1 MGGFKESLDEL
12 EIYRL
17 QSNSGKS
24 GPNST
29 FSNSKGRT
37 SPFERRYLAKRQKE
51 NEQSKRATNLIE
63 ENSSACMHTEQ
74 KFPADQSSLEQ
85 LASHFNRNLQKK
97 KIK

>member
-1 MGGFKESLDEL
+1 MGGFKESLDDL

-29 FSNSKGRT
+29 FGNSKGRT
-37 SPFERRYLAKRQKE
+37 SPFERKYLAKRQKE
-51 NEQSKRATNLIE
+51 NEQSKRASNLIE
-63 ENSSACMHTEQ
+63 ENSSACKQTDQ
-74 KFPADQSSLEQ
+74 KFPTDQSSLEQ
-85 LASHFNRNLQKK
+85 LASHFNSNLQKK